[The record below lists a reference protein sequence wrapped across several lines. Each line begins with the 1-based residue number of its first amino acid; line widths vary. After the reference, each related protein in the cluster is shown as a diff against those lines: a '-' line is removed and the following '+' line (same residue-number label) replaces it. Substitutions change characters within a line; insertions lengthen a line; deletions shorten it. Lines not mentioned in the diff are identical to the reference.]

1 MQSPPLTPAVLYVLL
16 ALAVE
21 DRHGYAIMRD
31 AEMRSEGRFR
41 MGPGTVYGT
50 IKRLLEA
57 EFVEEA
63 GVCEEDERRRLYR
76 LTERGRGAL
85 AEEVSRLDL
94 LLRHPS
100 AVRILG
106 RSL

>member
-1 MQSPPLTPAVLYVLL
+1 MLL
-16 ALAVE
+16 ALAAE

-31 AEMRSEGRFR
+31 AEARSGGKFR
-41 MGPGTVYGT
+41 MGPGTLYGT

-57 EFVEEA
+57 GLVEEA
-63 GVCEEDERRRLYR
+63 GPCDEDERRRLYR

-100 AVRILG
+100 AVRILRRG
-106 RSL
+106 A